1 MSLKLSSVVVIVVC
15 VLQAVTGDLTQ
26 TTGPA
31 EAHEHEQLGWL
42 VNHPP
47 HFQQHA
53 VTDGMMIDV
62 KSDADQMAKFE
73 SERQFYLDR
82 PDGHTDGEVIDA
94 LDHFF
99 WGMTNG
105 ISMEL
110 GGLDGSRET
119 RSMTVSFEEKF
130 KWKRIVIEGNPLYR
144 QGLQTK
150 SPLAFGVNAA
160 ICSDPSVMHYSPREY
175 VGGLLEF
182 MSNEFLRDFHNAI
195 YLNCTPHGNLSS
207 VDFSLFKEVVPVACI
222 PLSQVLHRAHVKHVN
237 YFVLDVEVCMTPY
250 TCRAYMKLISISDC

>member
-1 MSLKLSSVVVIVVC
+1 MICFSVVGHITMMSLKLSSVAVIAVC
-15 VLQAVTGDLTQ
+15 VLQVVKGDMTQ
-26 TTGPA
+26 TPKPT
-31 EAHEHEQLGWL
+31 EVHDTEQYTWV
-42 VNHPP
+42 VNHPS
-47 HFQQHA
+47 HFQQHEA
-53 VTDGMMIDV
+53 MDGVLVNVRD
-62 KSDADQMAKFE
+62 DAGQMAKFE

-94 LDHFF
+94 LDHYF

-144 QGLQTK
+144 QGLVTK
-150 SPLAFGVNAA
+150 SPLAFGANAA
-160 ICSDPSVMHYSPREY
+160 ICSNPSVMHYSPREY

-182 MSNEFLRDFHNAI
+182 MSYEFLRDFHNAI

-222 PLSQVLHRAHVKHVN
+222 PLYQVMHRAHVKHVN
-237 YFVLDVEVCMTPY
+237 YFVLDVEV
-250 TCRAYMKLISISDC
+250 

>member
-1 MSLKLSSVVVIVVC
+1 MMSHKLSTVVVIAVC
-15 VLQAVTGDLTQ
+15 VLQVVRGDVTQ
-26 TTGPA
+26 TSKPTEVHDP
-31 EAHEHEQLGWL
+31 EQNAWL
-42 VNHPP
+42 VNNPP
-47 HFQQHA
+47 HFQMHEA
-53 VTDGMMIDV
+53 LDGVLVNVRDN
-62 KSDADQMAKFE
+62 AELMAKFE

-82 PDGHTDGEVIDA
+82 PDTHTDGEVIDA
-94 LDHFF
+94 IDHYF

-105 ISMEL
+105 IAMEL

-144 QGLQTK
+144 EGLQTK

-160 ICSDPSVMHYSPREY
+160 ICSNPSVMHYSPREY

-207 VDFSLFKEVVPVACI
+207 VDFSLFKEVVPVACM
-222 PLSQVLHRAHVKHVN
+222 PLSHVMHRAHIKHVN
-237 YFVLDVEVCMTPY
+237 YFVLDVEV
-250 TCRAYMKLISISDC
+250 